1 MSAPEISFLGTGD
14 CGPVHGPKDGFPLER
29 YTELVRPTLQ
39 SVDLRFG
46 NCERQYSSRG
56 AASELAPHGR
66 QPPEMA
72 KLTRAVLAKLRT
84 RFPGAVELVYDKKRG
99 MVVGFCPDERA
110 SNVINSIG
118 VYSKWINLY
127 FFEGDTLPDPEGL
140 LQGSGHTVRNVRI
153 TSAADLDRP
162 GVKAL
167 MAEALKRADPPLN
180 PKGRRR
186 VIIRQSL

>member
-1 MSAPEISFLGTGD
+1 M
-14 CGPVHGPKDGFPLER
+14 K
-29 YTELVRPTLQ
+29 
-39 SVDLRFG
+39 
-46 NCERQYSSRG
+46 
-56 AASELAPHGR
+56 SELDRIIAK

-140 LQGSGHTVRNVRI
+140 LQGTGHTVRNLRI

-162 GVKAL
+162 AVKAL

-180 PKGRRR
+180 PKAKRR

>member
-1 MSAPEISFLGTGD
+1 MS
-14 CGPVHGPKDGFPLER
+14 KDLDR
-29 YTELVRPTLQ
+29 II
-39 SVDLRFG
+39 
-46 NCERQYSSRG
+46 
-56 AASELAPHGR
+56 AK

-72 KLTRAVLAKLRT
+72 KLTKQVLAKLRP
-84 RFPGAVELVYDKKRG
+84 RFPGAVELVYDKRRG

-127 FFEGDTLPDPEGL
+127 FFEGDTLPDPDGL
-140 LQGSGHTVRNVRI
+140 LQGSGHTVRNIRI
-153 TSAADLDRP
+153 VSAADLDRP
-162 GVKAL
+162 AVKAL

-180 PKGRRR
+180 PKNKRR